1 MLRRLPGPGTPIK
14 NPAPLPILNRCPV
27 RIVKNTVNFGFGVM
41 LSLSCFMAHSHPQP
55 KSAADEEEP
64 PALETVD
71 VAGRATDLIG
81 VASSASQGVVGQP
94 EFKYRPLARV
104 GELVEVVPG
113 MLATQHS
120 GSGKANQYF
129 LRGFNLDHGT
139 DFSVMVDGVPMN
151 SPSHAHGQG
160 YLDLNSL
167 IPELVDKVEYGKGP
181 YYAEVGNFGTAGYTR
196 MHTMHKLDQGF
207 VKFTGGQY
215 DYYRTVAAN
224 SNKVGGGDLLY
235 GGEMTFYNGVWQ
247 VPEDTQ
253 KFNGM
258 VRYTIDQ
265 DDWGLSLNGKAYH
278 NTWTATNQIPL
289 SAVDLGEIG
298 LYGSGDP
305 SDGGTSNRYSFSA
318 NTWRRG
324 DSWKNDLNAY
334 VVYSDLDLYS
344 NFTGYLDHPIL
355 GDQLNQK
362 ERRWIGGGNGEQ
374 TWFNKWFGFDMD
386 NSVGFLI
393 RHDSISG
400 LALNHSVN
408 RRVFERVSNDDVSE
422 THGGVF
428 VRNQTQWLSKFKTIA
443 GLRGDFFGWDVTS
456 HAQPLNSGGQYRG
469 IFSPKLSLVFGPW
482 ADTEFF
488 LNMGYGYHSN
498 DARGTTLRVDPAGVA
513 ATPVAPLTRQR
524 GAEIGVRSEYV
535 QGLKTTLALWWLQS
549 DSELVWVGDAGTNEP
564 TGKSERYGVEWTN
577 YYKPV
582 EWLTLDADFAFSAAN
597 YTGVPHDENRVP
609 NSVRQVITAGAVV
622 DLPMGFFA
630 TTRVRHFGDVPLNE
644 GNTFNAGSTTLV
656 SLGVGYQQ
664 PAYKLELEVFNL
676 FDSKQYD
683 IAYNYNYRTQSDVRL
698 GVNEEGRNDIIFHP
712 VEPQMVRGTVMV
724 KF

>member
-1 MLRRLPGPGTPIK
+1 MRFH
-14 NPAPLPILNRCPV
+14 
-27 RIVKNTVNFGFGVM
+27 KNTISFGFGV
-41 LSLSCFMAHSHPQP
+41 LVSLNCLLAHSHPQP
-55 KSAADEEEP
+55 KSASGEEE
-64 PALETVD
+64 AATLDTVE
-71 VAGRATDLIG
+71 VEGRASDLIG
-81 VASSASQGVVGQP
+81 QESSASQGVVGQP

-139 DFSVMVDGVPMN
+139 DFSVMLDGVPMN
-151 SPSHAHGQG
+151 NPTHAHGQG
-160 YLDLNSL
+160 YLDLNSV
-167 IPELVDKVEYGKGP
+167 IPELMDKIEYGKGP
-181 YYAEVGNFGTAGYTR
+181 YYADAGNFSSAGYAR
-196 MHTMHKLDQGF
+196 MHTMHTLGQGF

-224 SNKVGGGDLLY
+224 SNQLGVGDLLY
-235 GGEMTFYNGVWQ
+235 GAEMTFYDGVWQ

-258 VRYTIDQ
+258 LRYSIDQ
-265 DDWGLSLNGKAYH
+265 ENWGLSLNGKAYH

-289 SAVDLGEIG
+289 SAVQTGEIG

-318 NTWRRG
+318 NAWGRG
-324 DSWKNDLNAY
+324 DAWKNNLNAY
-334 VVYSDLDLYS
+334 AFYADLDLYS
-344 NFTGYLDHPIL
+344 NFTGYLDHPVL

-362 ERRWIGGGNGEQ
+362 ERRWVGGANGEQ
-374 TWFNKWFGFDMD
+374 TWFNRWFGFDMD
-386 NSVGFLI
+386 NSVGFLV

-408 RRVFERVSNDDVSE
+408 RSVFETVSNDDVSE
-422 THGGVF
+422 TQGGIF
-428 VRNQTQWLSKFKTIA
+428 IRNQTQWLSKFKTVA
-443 GLRGDFFGWDVTS
+443 GVRGDFFGWDVTS
-456 HAQPLNSGGQYRG
+456 HAVPANSGSQYRG
-469 IFSPKLSLVFGPW
+469 IFSPKLSLIAGPW

-488 LNMGYGYHSN
+488 LNAGYGYHSN
-498 DARGTTLRVDPAGVA
+498 DARGTTLKVEPTGAVA
-513 ATPVAPLTRQR
+513 LPVSPLTRQR
-524 GAEIGVRSEYV
+524 GAEIGVRSQYV
-535 QGLKTTLALWWLQS
+535 REWNTTLALWWLQS

-577 YYKPV
+577 YYKPTD
-582 EWLTLDADFAFSAAN
+582 WLTLDADFAFSAAN
-597 YTGVPHDENRVP
+597 YTDVPHAVSRVP
-609 NSVRQVITAGAVV
+609 NSVRRVITAGAVV
-622 DLPMGFFA
+622 DLPSGFFA
-630 TTRVRHFGDVPLNE
+630 TSRVRHFGDVPLNE

-664 PAYKLELEVFNL
+664 PAYKLEVEVFNL

-683 IAYNYNYRTQSDVRL
+683 IAYNYNYRTQADVRL
-698 GVNEEGRNDIIFHP
+698 GINPDGRSDIIFHP
-712 VEPQMVRGTVMV
+712 VEPQMVRATAMW